1 MTQPQRA
8 AAIAGPTTPLPVID
22 GTAGA
27 PRPAQ
32 DARSLD
38 RLYVDLLETFY
49 AVGRLPNTIR

>member
-1 MTQPQRA
+1 MA
-8 AAIAGPTTPLPVID
+8 LP
-22 GTAGA
+22 A
-27 PRPAQ
+27 AQ